1 MKIFCKQLSKKS
13 HYILHRGSTRQ
24 EEKEAKRRK
33 AEKEVSFDIAP
44 WVLDDKGVM
53 SQVIKNPQ
61 E

>member
-1 MKIFCKQLSKKS
+1 MEVFCEQLSKKS

-44 WVLDDKGVM
+44 WVLDDKGVVA
-53 SQVIKNPQ
+53 QVIKNPQ